1 MSKKKISL
9 TIVTTSIVV
18 SLVSIIGRPVDSNVN
33 PLTLANIEAL
43 TGSGDVV
50 VVGCRAMKNS
60 TCYVF
65 DGNGQLVD
73 KQKNQ
78 YK

>member
-1 MSKKKISL
+1 MNKQKLSLAILLATLSSISVFFM
-9 TIVTTSIVV
+9 T
-18 SLVSIIGRPVDSNVN
+18 NNHEAEFN

-43 TGSGDVV
+43 SRGEVT